1 MRNGTYTAKR
11 RDTASEWR
19 GNSTRASRGTS
30 YSAFSADFSGF
41 SRNRNTVRI
50 SGNGRIGRFALI
62 GIFFMLL
69 LNLGLIYVD
78 QSAKA
83 TSYDYQLSG
92 LEAEIDDLEAKK
104 EDLAVERARL
114 TSIANSN
121 NSAVAARMEDASP
134 EGTAE

>member
-1 MRNGTYTAKR
+1 MRNETYTAKR
-11 RDTASEWR
+11 RANQQEWR
-19 GNSTRASRGTS
+19 GNSSRDFGDVGHFG
-30 YSAFSADFSGF
+30 AFSSF

-50 SGNGRIGRFALI
+50 SGSGRIGKMALI
-62 GIFFMLL
+62 GTFFMLL

-92 LEAEIDDLEAKK
+92 LAAEIDDLEAKK

-121 NSAVAARMEDASP
+121 NSTVAAAMETVD
-134 EGTAE
+134 TAVHAD

>member
-1 MRNGTYTAKR
+1 MRNETYTAKR
-11 RDTASEWR
+11 RVSQQEWR
-19 GNSTRASRGTS
+19 SNSGRRDFGNTEHFG
-30 YSAFSADFSGF
+30 AFSSF

-50 SGNGRIGRFALI
+50 SGNGRIGKLALV
-62 GIFFMLL
+62 GTFFMLL

-83 TSYDYQLSG
+83 TSYDYQLSS

-121 NSAVAARMEDASP
+121 NSAVAANMEDA
-134 EGTAE
+134 GRAMYAE

>member
-11 RDTASEWR
+11 RASAQEWR
-19 GNSTRASRGTS
+19 GNSSRS
-30 YSAFSADFSGF
+30 YGDFGAFSTGF
-41 SRNRNTVRI
+41 SRNRNTVRF
-50 SGNGRIGRFALI
+50 SGNGRIGKFALI
-62 GIFFMLL
+62 GVFFMLL

-83 TSYDYQLSG
+83 TGYDYQLSG
-92 LEAEIDDLEAKK
+92 LNAEIDDLEARK
-104 EDLAVERARL
+104 EDLAVEKARL

-121 NSAVAARMEDASP
+121 NSAVAARMESATA

>member
-1 MRNGTYTAKR
+1 MRNNTYTAR
-11 RDTASEWR
+11 RREVSSEWR
-19 GNSTRASRGTS
+19 GNSSRSRYDSFTPD
-30 YSAFSADFSGF
+30 YSGF

-50 SGNGRIGRFALI
+50 SGNGHIGKFALI
-62 GIFFMLL
+62 GVFFMLL

-92 LEAEIDDLEAKK
+92 LNAEIDDLEAKK
-104 EDLAVERARL
+104 DDLAVERARL

-121 NSAVAARMEDASP
+121 NSSVAAAMQDATAEAVAE
-134 EGTAE
+134 

>member
-1 MRNGTYTAKR
+1 MRNETYTAKR
-11 RDTASEWR
+11 RVNQQEWR
-19 GNSTRASRGTS
+19 NSSNRDF
-30 YSAFSADFSGF
+30 YSTKNNFGAFSNF

-50 SGNGRIGRFALI
+50 SGNGHIGRLALI
-62 GIFFMLL
+62 GTFFMLL

-121 NSAVAARMEDASP
+121 NSTVAAAMENAGP
-134 EGTAE
+134 AVMAE

>member
-11 RDTASEWR
+11 RVATSSEWR
-19 GNSTRASRGTS
+19 GNSSRS
-30 YSAFSADFSGF
+30 YGSADFGAFSTGF

-50 SGNGRIGRFALI
+50 SGSGRIGKLALI
-62 GIFFMLL
+62 GVFFMLL

-83 TSYDYQLSG
+83 TGYDYQLSG
-92 LEAEIDDLEAKK
+92 LNAEIDDLEAKK
-104 EDLAVERARL
+104 EDLAVEKARL

-121 NSAVAARMEDASP
+121 NSSVAARMENAAP

>member
-11 RDTASEWR
+11 REAVSEWR
-19 GNSTRASRGTS
+19 GNASRS
-30 YSAFSADFSGF
+30 YGATEFGAFSSF

-50 SGNGRIGRFALI
+50 SGNGHIGKFALI
-62 GIFFMLL
+62 GVFFMLL

-83 TSYDYQLSG
+83 TGLDYQLSG
-92 LEAEIDDLEAKK
+92 INAEIDNLEAKK

-121 NSAVAARMEDASP
+121 NSTVAARMENASP

>member
-11 RDTASEWR
+11 RETTSEWR
-19 GNSTRASRGTS
+19 GNANRTHS
-30 YSAFSADFSGF
+30 YDVDFSGF

-50 SGNGRIGRFALI
+50 SGSGRIGRLALI
-62 GIFFMLL
+62 GVFFMLL

-92 LEAEIDDLEAKK
+92 LNAEIDDLEAKK

-121 NSAVAARMEDASP
+121 NSSVAAAMQNASP

>member
-11 RDTASEWR
+11 RETASEWR
-19 GNSTRASRGTS
+19 GNAGRSRNFSTS
-30 YSAFSADFSGF
+30 YGDFSGF

-104 EDLAVERARL
+104 EDLAVEKARL

-121 NSAVAARMEDASP
+121 NSTVAARMENASP